1 MDSFARE
8 LGRAKRPF
16 GGTERRCEA
25 RTPFYCPLEFVLK
38 SAPDKILRG
47 AVRDVTMLGLG
58 ITSYAELRQG
68 QEIVIKSIVP
78 TSYREYVVRWAI
90 RVREDLFSV
99 GLRAIE

>member
-1 MDSFARE
+1 
-8 LGRAKRPF
+8 
-16 GGTERRCEA
+16 
-25 RTPFYCPLEFVLK
+25 
-38 SAPDKILRG
+38 
-47 AVRDVTMLGLG
+47 MLGLG